1 MDLSESQQE
10 ALLNF
15 QAMTEC
21 YDLPEA
27 LHYLQSNT
35 WDPTVS
41 PTQLAASAFL
51 AQTHESAGT
60 ALIDTDPWDEGEVY
74 QPDPV
79 VAIYHNVTSRI
90 QSFWNRIGNAHIVPG
105 AIRGDPASQQSR
117 ITSLLRKR
125 LPEATVLPNFQTAA
139 LEQYEQLAKLSRK
152 PLLIW
157 FYSSQTSQSY
167 LTDTLC
173 CEVIVD
179 ILNKNFLL
187 WGLDAKSSQFT
198 PLKRTLGL
206 QTLPAF
212 VAGRKAA
219 ERQIEYIESLVGET
233 TLEELA
239 AYLGTVLLKF
249 EEFERPRDSRLE
261 EARRIRAEQDQAL
274 REAEFEA
281 QQREKSAKSQ
291 LVAQEKALQEAL
303 EKQRQEAQL
312 REDLKTELGPEP
324 PDSADACT
332 VVLRLPSG
340 EKLQRRFL
348 RSDQVK
354 VRFI

>member
-1 MDLSESQQE
+1 MDLSEIQQE

-27 LHYLQSNT
+27 LHYLQTNA

-41 PTQLAASAFL
+41 PTQLASSAFL
-51 AQTHESAGT
+51 AQSHQSGT
-60 ALIDTDPWDEGEVY
+60 ALIDTDLWGDAEEY

-79 VAIYHNVTSRI
+79 AAIYHNVTSRI
-90 QSFWNRIGNAHIVPG
+90 QSFWNRIGNADIVPG
-105 AIRGDPASQQSR
+105 AIRGDPAAQQSR
-117 ITSLLRKR
+117 ITAILRKR
-125 LPEATVLPNFQTAA
+125 LPGEVSLPSFQTAA
-139 LEQYEQLAKLSRK
+139 LEQYEELAKLSRK
-152 PLLIW
+152 PLLLW
-157 FYSSQTSQSY
+157 FYSAQTSHSY

-179 ILNKNFLL
+179 ILNKNFLV
-187 WGLDAKSSQFT
+187 WGLDEKSPQFT

-219 ERQIEYIESLVGET
+219 QRQIEYIESLVGET
-233 TLEELA
+233 SLEDLA
-239 AYLGTVLLKF
+239 AYLERVLLKF
-249 EEFERPRDSRLE
+249 EELERPRDPRLE

-281 QQREKSAKSQ
+281 QQRELSAKSQ
-291 LVAQEKALQEAL
+291 LAAQAKAQQEAQEKLL
-303 EKQRQEAQL
+303 FEAQQ
-312 REDLKTELGPEP
+312 REVLKQELGSEP
-324 PDSADACT
+324 PDSPDVCT

-340 EKLQRRFL
+340 DKLQRRFL
-348 RSDQVK
+348 RSDPVK
-354 VRFI
+354 VASI

>member
-27 LHYLQSNT
+27 LHYLQTHS

-41 PTQLAASAFL
+41 VTQLASSAYL
-51 AQTHESAGT
+51 AQPPQSGT
-60 ALIDTDPWDEGEVY
+60 ALIDTDLWGDAEDY

-79 VAIYHNVTSRI
+79 AAIYHNVTSRI
-90 QSFWNRIGNAHIVPG
+90 QSFWNRIGNADVVPG
-105 AIRGDPASQQSR
+105 VIRGDPASQQPR
-117 ITSLLRKR
+117 ISAVLKKR
-125 LPEATVLPNFQTAA
+125 LPGTVALPSFQAAA
-139 LEQYEQLAKLSRK
+139 LEQYEELARLSRK
-152 PLLIW
+152 PLLLW
-157 FYSSQTSQSY
+157 FYSAQTSQTY
-167 LTDTLC
+167 LADTLC

-179 ILNKNFLL
+179 ILNKNFLV
-187 WGLDAKSSQFT
+187 WGLEEKAPQFA

-219 ERQIEYIESLVGET
+219 QRQIEYIESLVGET
-233 TLEELA
+233 SLEDLA
-239 AYLGTVLLKF
+239 AYLERVLLKF
-249 EEFERPRDSRLE
+249 EELERPRDPRLE

-274 REAEFEA
+274 REAEVEA
-281 QQREKSAKSQ
+281 QQREQSAKSQ
-291 LVAQEKALQEAL
+291 LAAQAQALHAAQEKQRLDAQQREAL
-303 EKQRQEAQL
+303 KQ
-312 REDLKTELGPEP
+312 ELGSEP
-324 PDSADACT
+324 AEAPDVCT

-340 EKLQRRFL
+340 DKLQRRFL
-348 RSDQVK
+348 RSDSVK
-354 VRFI
+354 VVPT